1 MRSNRV
7 RRIASRTGWG
17 LFALALIGCTETL
30 RVGDRNGA
38 SQGGSG
44 GQTEEPDASAHDGGH
59 SGGGPKNRCEYR
71 ERLSF
76 QRGQAMLLVLLQRS
90 TSMLSPFDGETRLGA
105 AHRALLAA
113 TVGVHAAIGLVDFPA
128 INTDCGARLLVPP
141 VDLAREGTL
150 QRAFRCDLPFQYNRC
165 FETSDMVPTAEALDE
180 VERFFRSFIDGSIER
195 RVLLITDGD
204 PTCDR
209 ESNDP
214 CARAIA
220 KTSALMALHHAKT
233 QLIGIGGAAER
244 TTCLGQIALAGGT
257 ATPDG
262 VGFPVAH
269 NFSEL
274 QSTVKR
280 QIEELDEKTC
290 TLKVNAG
297 FTDPATL
304 DVTIQGRSVRYD
316 PTGRVGWNV
325 ENDGLLR
332 FVGED
337 CRHLRDARTQDVSVY
352 RCCSAEDACS
362 R

>member
-1 MRSNRV
+1 VRSKRV
-7 RRIASRTGWG
+7 SRIASRTGWG
-17 LFALALIGCTETL
+17 MLALALIGCTETL
-30 RVGDRNGA
+30 RVGDHAGS

-44 GQTEEPDASAHDGGH
+44 AQAGQSDASARNGGQ
-59 SGGGPKNRCEYR
+59 GGEPRNRCERR

-76 QRGQAMLLVLLQRS
+76 QRGQAMLLILLQRS

-105 AHRALLAA
+105 AHRAVLAA

-128 INTDCGARLLVPP
+128 ITTDCDARLLVPP
-141 VDLAREGTL
+141 GDVGREGTL
-150 QRAFRCDLPFQYNRC
+150 QRAFRCELPFQYNRC
-165 FETSDMVPTAEALDE
+165 FETSEMVPTAEALDE
-180 VERFFRSFIDGSIER
+180 AERFFRSFMDGSIER

-209 ESNDP
+209 ESNNP

-220 KTSALMALHHAKT
+220 ETSALMALHHAKT
-233 QLIGIGGAAER
+233 QIIGVSGAAER

-257 ATPDG
+257 ATLDG

-269 NFSEL
+269 SSNEL
-274 QSTVKR
+274 QSTVR
-280 QIEELDEKTC
+280 RLIEELDQETC

-325 ENDGLLR
+325 ENDGRLR

-337 CRHLRDARTQDVSVY
+337 CRNLRDARPQEVSVY
-352 RCCSAEDACS
+352 RCCSGEDACS
-362 R
+362 N